1 MEAVV
6 DLTYQ
11 ALIGSMGFDLQFA
24 SNGPAILLSATLSA
38 PLLHM
43 TTVRSQQ
50 LLRVQ
55 GGVSMAY
62 EKKSF
67 QATPSAAL
75 QYVIQ
80 SNDRRQSD
88 FYGPSSVSAT
98 ASTLL
103 YSDSDA
109 LVGALSVSGQSR
121 LFSSSVMA
129 KAALTIAAVTPST
142 WNIGDLLRLFS
153 FSSSLKSSMPAR
165 ISASLR
171 IPLGRLDI
179 PIPYGGLTGAG
190 VEVAVQKT
198 LALEN
203 PRLDFESGWA
213 VGATLT
219 AGMLLGGTSSP
230 FRPFVT
236 AAYLL
241 EEQSFLLSIGLN
253 LVPLFEVIS
262 LH

>member
-1 MEAVV
+1 MVGLSIDAMEAVV

-24 SNGPAILLSATLSA
+24 SNGPAISLSATLSA

-43 TTVRSQQ
+43 TAVRSQQ

-142 WNIGDLLRLFS
+142 WNIWPLLRLFS
-153 FSSSLKSSMPAR
+153 FASSLKEACRPT
-165 ISASLR
+165 SASLR

-179 PIPYGGLTGAG
+179 PIPYGVDRCWCGGGGA
-190 VEVAVQKT
+190 EDART
-198 LALEN
+198 RE
-203 PRLDFESGWA
+203 PS
-213 VGATLT
+213 
-219 AGMLLGGTSSP
+219 AG
-230 FRPFVT
+230 F
-236 AAYLL
+236 
-241 EEQSFLLSIGLN
+241 
-253 LVPLFEVIS
+253 
-262 LH
+262 

>member
-1 MEAVV
+1 M
-6 DLTYQ
+6 
-11 ALIGSMGFDLQFA
+11 
-24 SNGPAILLSATLSA
+24 PAHLSA
-38 PLLHM
+38 
-43 TTVRSQQ
+43 
-50 LLRVQ
+50 
-55 GGVSMAY
+55 G
-62 EKKSF
+62 
-67 QATPSAAL
+67 
-75 QYVIQ
+75 
-80 SNDRRQSD
+80 
-88 FYGPSSVSAT
+88 
-98 ASTLL
+98 
-103 YSDSDA
+103 
-109 LVGALSVSGQSR
+109 
-121 LFSSSVMA
+121 
-129 KAALTIAAVTPST
+129 
-142 WNIGDLLRLFS
+142 
-153 FSSSLKSSMPAR
+153 
-165 ISASLR
+165 LR

-190 VEVAVQKT
+190 LEVEVQKT

-219 AGMLLGGTSSP
+219 AGLVLGGTSSP